1 MDSDN
6 LIKIIGLI
14 GAALTTFSFLP
25 QAVKAIRTKH
35 TKDLSMPMLIMLIF
49 GIAFWVTYGI
59 LIKNIPL
66 IAANSVSLVLM
77 TTIYFIKRKYG

>member
-1 MDSDN
+1 M
-6 LIKIIGLI
+6 LIGLI
-14 GAALTTFSFLP
+14 GASLTTFSFLP
-25 QAVKAIRTKH
+25 QAVKAIWTKH

>member
-1 MDSDN
+1 M
-6 LIKIIGLI
+6 LIGLI
-14 GAALTTFSFLP
+14 GASLTTFSFLP

-35 TKDLSMPMLIMLIF
+35 TKDLSMPMLVMLIF